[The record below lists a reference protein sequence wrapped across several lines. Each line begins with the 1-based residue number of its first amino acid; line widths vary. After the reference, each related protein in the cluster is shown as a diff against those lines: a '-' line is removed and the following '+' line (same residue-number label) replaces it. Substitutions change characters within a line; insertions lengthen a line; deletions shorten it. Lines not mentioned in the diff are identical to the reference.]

1 MPVEL
6 YNYEYSVPC
15 RVVRMVAQHIGL
27 PLALKKVDIFGCVH
41 QKHDLM
47 KINPAHTT
55 PSIVDGSLT
64 LFESRAIIT
73 YLVDKYAPDSP
84 LYPRN
89 VEKRATI
96 DSLLFFDIGTLQRS
110 LSNFFFP
117 IFLDSRNVSH
127 TACRAMVHALRELS
141 NLLRDNR
148 YLTGSEIT
156 LADIAVA
163 GSLSLADMVGFKMN
177 QFPKVRDYY
186 TALKRDL
193 PYFRQINVV
202 QVSTLKCFART

>member
-1 MPVEL
+1 
-6 YNYEYSVPC
+6 
-15 RVVRMVAQHIGL
+15 
-27 PLALKKVDIFGCVH
+27 
-41 QKHDLM
+41 
-47 KINPAHTT
+47 
-55 PSIVDGSLT
+55 
-64 LFESRAIIT
+64 SRAIIT

-193 PYFRQINVV
+193 PYFRQINVI
-202 QVSTLKCFART
+202 QVSTLKCFAR